1 MLTAHR
7 LLPLLADATALHLR
21 LPHAEIPVCFH
32 VTEIGTATKDF
43 LDCGGTRRRETWQQW
58 QIWVGPDVDHRL
70 AAGKL
75 AGILKKSEAAGFDGA
90 LPIRL
95 ECEDPAAAAPVAGF
109 YHLVDATRTPEG
121 AVVLAASPVRTTCLA
136 MDQCMPSHLLPGA
149 SAGPCCGPTGC
160 C

>member
-1 MLTAHR
+1 MLTAHQ
-7 LLPLLADATALHLR
+7 LLPFLADATALHLR
-21 LPHAEIPVCFH
+21 LPHTEIPVCFH

-43 LDCGGTRRRETWQQW
+43 FDCGGTRRQESWQQW

-75 AGILKKSEAAGFDGA
+75 AGILKKAESAGFGPN

-95 ECEDPAAAAPVAGF
+95 ECEDPAATSPVAGI
-109 YHLVDATRTPEG
+109 YQLADAARTADG
-121 AVVLAASPVRTTCLA
+121 AVLLTAIPIRTTCLA
-136 MDQCMPSHLLPGA
+136 MDKCMPPNLRPGA
-149 SAGPCCGPTGC
+149 SAAPCCGPSGC